1 MCGEMAGDLTASVML
16 LGLGL
21 DEFSMS
27 PSSILPI
34 RNLLAKLD
42 LAAAKAL
49 SATLMKLA
57 SHQQIK
63 QELENYLSKLK

>member
-27 PSSILPI
+27 PSSILPM